1 MRNRAETYQT
11 AALVLCISVAIGIA
25 LNLHFRSLSV
35 NTREWADTYYT
46 WVEGKRILAGE
57 NPYARVLAGDM
68 RENDKYATYFPLLY
82 LLSAASQWAGL
93 RDYGPWIFFWRQVFF
108 LFTLAVG
115 FLIFHVLHQRRGPV
129 VALLG
134 FLLWLF
140 NRWTLTSLM
149 AAHPESLPIFFLLL
163 SVLVF
168 PKRPRTA
175 LLLFGVSLALKQI
188 AIFAVPLYLIWV
200 WHDSKGSLRRVLSA
214 AAALAAV
221 PLLLSLPFLLW
232 NAEGYL
238 KSICFSA
245 TRYPL
250 VYSGANSVDILLG
263 LQGPAARLPMLAL
276 MGLVYLAAWRRRVG
290 PFTGVFLV
298 QFLFAAMNT
307 VHFPQYVCWMIA
319 PLLAALGDDLT
330 WLPESGERR
339 LLRSQK

>member
-1 MRNRAETYQT
+1 
-11 AALVLCISVAIGIA
+11 
-25 LNLHFRSLSV
+25 
-35 NTREWADTYYT
+35 
-46 WVEGKRILAGE
+46 
-57 NPYARVLAGDM
+57 
-68 RENDKYATYFPLLY
+68 
-82 LLSAASQWAGL
+82 
-93 RDYGPWIFFWRQVFF
+93 
-108 LFTLAVG
+108 
-115 FLIFHVLHQRRGPV
+115 
-129 VALLG
+129 
-134 FLLWLF
+134 
-140 NRWTLTSLM
+140 M

-188 AIFAVPLYLIWV
+188 AVFAAPLYLVWV
-200 WHDSKGSLRRVLSA
+200 WRDSKGSLRRVLSA
-214 AAALAAV
+214 AAALAAI
-221 PLLLSLPFLLW
+221 PLLLSLPFLIW

>member
-11 AALVLCISVAIGIA
+11 AALVLCISVAVGIA
-25 LNLHFRSLSV
+25 VNLHIRSLSV
-35 NTREWADTYYT
+35 NTREADTYYT

-82 LLSAASQWAGL
+82 LMSAASQWAGL
-93 RDYGPWIFFWRQVFF
+93 RDYDSWIFFWRQVFF

-115 FLIFHVLHQRRGPV
+115 FLIFYVLYQRRGAA

-149 AAHPESLPIFFLLL
+149 AAHPESFPIFFLLL
-163 SVLVF
+163 SVLIF

-175 LLLFGVSLALKQI
+175 LLLLGVSLALKQI
-188 AIFAVPLYLIWV
+188 AVFAAPLYLIWV
-200 WHDSKGSLRRVLSA
+200 WRDSKGSFRRVLSA
-214 AAALAAV
+214 AAALVAI

-250 VYSGANSVDILLG
+250 VYGGVNSLDVLLG
-263 LQGPAARLPMLAL
+263 LPGLAARLPMLAL
-276 MGLVYLAAWRRRVG
+276 IGLVYLAAWRRRVG
-290 PFTGVFLV
+290 PFTGIFLA
-298 QFLFAAMNT
+298 QFAFAAMNT
-307 VHFPQYVCWMIA
+307 VHFPQYMCWMIA
-319 PLLAALGDDLT
+319 PLLAALGENFT
-330 WLPESGERR
+330 WLPGNGERR